1 MRTKN
6 IVRFGSWVSP
16 IKADLVASGQISI
29 GQIAID
35 GKQIYWNESRPY
47 GEGRNVIATRD
58 PGGNIVDIIP
68 PPYNARSRVH
78 EYGGGSFT
86 VKDGIVYFSNF
97 EDQRL
102 YFRSREEKIKPLT
115 ANGTSYYA
123 DLIADTKHRR
133 IICIREEHLTPEAE
147 PVNSIGSISIENPT
161 DVCTLIR
168 GNDFYSSP
176 RLSPDGEKLAYLT
189 WNHPQMPWD
198 GTELWVAAVKPDGTL
213 GKKEKVAGGTEESI
227 FQPEW
232 SPDNI
237 LYFISD
243 RNNWWN
249 LYRFKNRT
257 VEPLLTMEADFGVPA
272 WVFGL
277 STYDFYSKDKII
289 CSYTRNGEWYL
300 SLLNLETKDLHPIE
314 MPFTDIYFLKTTGEN
329 LIMNAASPREPASL
343 LSLNLATKKI
353 EILRSSFD
361 IPIHSDYISIPEPIS
376 FPSGKEE
383 AYGFY
388 YPPKNKAF
396 ESYEGEL
403 PPLIV
408 IVHGGPT
415 SSASTA
421 LDLKKQFWTSR
432 GFAVFDVNYGGS
444 SGYGRKYRDRLKGM
458 WGVTDVDDCINGA
471 KYLVEKGKADRNRL
485 IIKGGSAGGY
495 TVLCALTFR
504 IFFQA
509 GASYYGVSDLVKLAE
524 ETHKFEAHYL
534 DSLIGKYPEDIE
546 LYRKRSPV
554 NYADKLCTPVIF
566 FQGLEDKVVPPEQSE
581 SFVSILRKK
590 GIPVAYIAF
599 EKEQHGFRRAQS
611 IKHSLEAEFY
621 FYLRIFG
628 FQIRE
633 KTKPIIIENLDGYKP
648 PKQKGKNF

>member
-16 IKADLVASGQISI
+16 IKADFIASGQINI
-29 GQIAID
+29 GQIEID

-47 GEGRNVIATRD
+47 EEGRNVIATRD
-58 PGGNIVDIIP
+58 SGGNIVDIIP

-86 VKDGIVYFSNF
+86 VKDGFVYFSNF

-102 YFRSREEKIKPLT
+102 YFRSKEGKIKPLT
-115 ANGTSYYA
+115 ANCSSHYA
-123 DLIADTKHRR
+123 DLIVDTNHRR
-133 IICIREEHLTPEAE
+133 IICIREEHRSSEAE
-147 PVNSIGSISIENPT
+147 PVNSIVSISLENSN
-161 DVCTLIR
+161 DVRTLIG

-198 GTELWVAAVKPDGTL
+198 GTELWIAAVKPDGTL
-213 GKKEKVAGGTEESI
+213 GRKEKVAGGIEESI

-232 SPDNI
+232 SPDNF

-249 LYRFKNRT
+249 LYRFKNGKI
-257 VEPLLTMEADFGVPA
+257 EPTFLLEADFGVPA
-272 WVFGL
+272 WIFRL
-277 STYDFYSKDKII
+277 STYDFYSKDKIV

-300 SLLNLETKDLHPIE
+300 AILNPETKDLHPIE
-314 MPFTDIYFLKTTGEN
+314 TKFTDISFLKTTDEN
-329 LIMNAASPREPASL
+329 LIMNAASPLEPVSL
-343 LSLNLATKKI
+343 LSLNLDTKKI
-353 EILRSSFD
+353 GILRSSFD
-361 IPIHSDYISIPEPIS
+361 VPIHSDYISIPEPLS
-376 FPSGKEE
+376 FPSEKEE

-388 YPPKNKAF
+388 YPPKNKDF

-408 IVHGGPT
+408 MVHGGPT

-458 WGVTDVDDCINGA
+458 WGVKDVNDCINGVN
-471 KYLVEKGKADRNRL
+471 YLVEEGKADRKCL
-485 IIKGGSAGGY
+485 IIRGGSAGGY
-495 TVLCALTFR
+495 MVLCALTFKNL
-504 IFFQA
+504 FQA
-509 GASYYGVSDLVKLAE
+509 GASYYGVSDLVKLTE
-524 ETHKFEAHYL
+524 KTHKFEAHYL
-534 DSLIGKYPEDIE
+534 DSLIGKYPEEIE
-546 LYRKRSPV
+546 LYKKRSPI
-554 NYADKLCTPVIF
+554 NSADKICTPIIF

-581 SFVSILRKK
+581 SFVSVLEKK

-599 EKEQHGFRRAQS
+599 ENEQHGFRRAES
-611 IKHSLEAEFY
+611 IKYSLEAELY
-621 FYLRIFG
+621 FYSRIFG
-628 FQIRE
+628 FRIRE
-633 KTKPIIIENLDGYKP
+633 KIKPVIIKNLDGYKS
-648 PKQKGKNF
+648 PK